1 MTQRNRLK
9 RRKRREKRSRRSLH
23 LESLESR
30 QLLAADPFQLMSL
43 GMGQSMFGGEHFTS
57 GIIAHDEAFPVIEGA
72 VTGTSID
79 IEHLMGAGDH
89 FPLGS
94 GFGTLSPP
102 TGISALG
109 TDGAGFQFDSIGLG
123 AQDTPAVIDMM
134 DVPPIEGMP
143 SNGITLINR
152 GTITVGS
159 DFDLGSLPDNLTL
172 INEGEIVL
180 GDAAQSATDSVDLGM
195 LVEGSH
201 GLPGGLLSH
210 GDSAISVVEIGDNL
224 PEGLDLESLSAGHG
238 FFTIRAIDLPEGGEV
253 PEGVELPE
261 GAIDVTDLS
270 EEELAALLQAEID
283 GHSDITVVD
292 SGVITLPAGDFMS
305 GHGVMSGAIEL
316 PEGSTPADLS
326 EEELAALLQAEI
338 DGHSDITVVDSG
350 VITLPA
356 GDFMPGHGVMSGAIK
371 LPEGTSPADLSEEE
385 LTAMLQ
391 GSTDTGLS
399 AAMDMVRLPAFTN
412 PTNPLD
418 TSADGLVDTAD
429 LWSILDHLNQWGARP
444 VPHEPQDAVVY
455 VDVNADERVTPLD
468 ALVLINW
475 LNGPKGVLHDA
486 GMPEDPADEESDDPT
501 EAAFAGWDGLDEF
514 DLLFA

>member
-292 SGVITLPAGDFMS
+292 SGVITLPAGDFM
-305 GHGVMSGAIEL
+305 
-316 PEGSTPADLS
+316 
-326 EEELAALLQAEI
+326 
-338 DGHSDITVVDSG
+338 
-350 VITLPA
+350 
-356 GDFMPGHGVMSGAIK
+356 PGHGVMSGAIK